1 MTRLIADIGGT
12 SLRLAHQHDDDP
24 ALYDPA
30 TMACADFATAE
41 DAFADYCAKH
51 KLDIDMLCLA
61 VAGPVTGAQVDITNN
76 HWQFDA
82 SKLAAAMNP
91 RAYLLINDFTAQA
104 MAHRDLLQYNRS
116 MPVNRLQ
123 ILRDGTANQAT
134 PLLVIGP
141 GTGLGVAALVPA
153 GDDVQV
159 IEGEGGHVSYAPRNS
174 DEDMVL
180 AHLAKEFGHVSA
192 ERIVSGPGL
201 ESIYQCQT
209 GDHKS
214 APDIGALALAGDAA
228 ALSAVR
234 LMLQSLGTVAANAAL
249 SFGARAGVV
258 IAGGIAGKLSV
269 LLGDSGLIDRFD
281 DHGRRRPYLHSL
293 PIYLS
298 IDPLA
303 GLRGAA
309 AAIDNRYL
317 ARRITL
323 V

>member
-12 SLRLAHQHDDDP
+12 SLRLAHQHGDDP
-24 ALYDPA
+24 ALCDPA
-30 TMACADFATAE
+30 IMACADFATAE
-41 DAFADYCAKH
+41 DAFAGYCAKH
-51 KLDIDMLCLA
+51 RLDIDMLCLA
-61 VAGPVTGAQVDITNN
+61 VASPVNGAEVDITNN

-82 SKLAAAMNP
+82 GTLAAAMNL

-104 MAHRDLLQYNRS
+104 MAHRDLLQNDGS
-116 MPVNRLQ
+116 MPASRRQ
-123 ILRDGTANQAT
+123 ILRDGTADQTA

-153 GDDVQV
+153 GDDIQV
-159 IEGEGGHVSYAPRNS
+159 IEGEGGHVSYAPRNPA
-174 DEDMVL
+174 EDMVL
-180 AHLAKEFGHVSA
+180 AHLAREFGHVSA
-192 ERIVSGPGL
+192 ERIVSGPGIEL
-201 ESIYQCQT
+201 IYHCQT

-234 LMLQSLGTVAANAAL
+234 LMLQSLGTVASNAAL
-249 SFGARAGVV
+249 SLGARAGVV
-258 IAGGIAGKLSV
+258 IAGGIAGKLAA
-269 LLGDSGLIDRFD
+269 LLGDSGLIGRFD
-281 DHGRRRPYLHSL
+281 DHGRRWSYLHAL

-309 AAIDNRYL
+309 AAIDNCYL
-317 ARRITL
+317 AQRITL

>member
-1 MTRLIADIGGT
+1 MRRLIADIGGT
-12 SLRLAHQHDDDP
+12 SLRLAHQHGDDP
-24 ALYDPA
+24 ALCDLA
-30 TMACADFATAE
+30 IMACADFATTE
-41 DAFADYCAKH
+41 DAFAGYCAKH

-61 VAGPVTGAQVDITNN
+61 VAGPVNGVEVDITNN

-82 SKLAAAMNP
+82 GKLAAVLNL

-104 MAHRDLLQYNRS
+104 MAHRDLLQNNRS
-116 MPVNRLQ
+116 MSADRRQ
-123 ILRDGTANQAT
+123 ILRDGTADQTT

-153 GDDVQV
+153 GDDIQV
-159 IEGEGGHVSYAPRNS
+159 IEGEGGHVSYAPRNPA
-174 DEDMVL
+174 EGMVL

-201 ESIYQCQT
+201 ELIYHCQT

-214 APDIGALALAGDAA
+214 APDIGALALAGDVA

-249 SFGARAGVV
+249 SLGARAGVV
-258 IAGGIAGKLSV
+258 IAGGIAGKLAA

-281 DHGRRRPYLHSL
+281 DHGRRRPYLHAL

-317 ARRITL
+317 ARRTTL
-323 V
+323 L

>member
-12 SLRLAHQHDDDP
+12 SLRLAHQHGDDP
-24 ALYDPA
+24 ALCDPA
-30 TMACADFATAE
+30 IMACADFATAE

-61 VAGPVTGAQVDITNN
+61 VAGPVNGAEVDITNN

-82 SKLAAAMNP
+82 GKLAAAMNL

-104 MAHRDLLQYNRS
+104 MAHRDLLQNDRS
-116 MPVNRLQ
+116 MPANRRQ
-123 ILRDGTANQAT
+123 ILRDGTADQTT

-153 GDDVQV
+153 GDDIQV
-159 IEGEGGHVSYAPRNS
+159 IEGEGGHVSYAPRNPA
-174 DEDMVL
+174 EDMVL

-201 ESIYQCQT
+201 ESIYHCQT

-214 APDIGALALAGDAA
+214 APNIGALALAGDAA
-228 ALSAVR
+228 ALSAVQ

-249 SFGARAGVV
+249 SLGARAGVV
-258 IAGGIAGKLSV
+258 IAGGIAGKLAA
-269 LLGDSGLIDRFD
+269 LLGDSGLIGRFD
-281 DHGRRRPYLHSL
+281 DHGRCRPYLHAL

-303 GLRGAA
+303 GLCGAA
-309 AAIDNRYL
+309 AAIDNPYL

-323 V
+323 L

>member
-1 MTRLIADIGGT
+1 MMRLIADIGGT
-12 SLRLAHQHDDDP
+12 SLRLAHQHGDDP
-24 ALYDPA
+24 ALCDPA
-30 TMACADFATAE
+30 IMACADFATAE

-61 VAGPVTGAQVDITNN
+61 VAGPVNGSEVDITNN

-82 SKLAAAMNP
+82 GKLAAALNL

-104 MAHRDLLQYNRS
+104 MAHRDLLQNNRS
-116 MPVNRLQ
+116 MSADRRQ
-123 ILRDGTANQAT
+123 ILRDGTADQTT

-159 IEGEGGHVSYAPRNS
+159 IEGEGGHVSYAPRNPA
-174 DEDMVL
+174 EDMVL
-180 AHLAKEFGHVSA
+180 AYLAKEFDHVSA

-201 ESIYQCQT
+201 ESIYHCQT

-214 APDIGALALAGDAA
+214 ALDIGALALASDVA

-249 SFGARAGVV
+249 SLGARAGVV
-258 IAGGIAGKLSV
+258 IAGGIAGKLSA
-269 LLGDSGLIDRFD
+269 LLGDSGLINRFD
-281 DHGRRRPYLHSL
+281 DHGRCLSYLHAL

-298 IDPLA
+298 VDPLA

-309 AAIDNRYL
+309 AAIDNRHL

>member
-12 SLRLAHQHDDDP
+12 SLRLAHQHGDDP
-24 ALYDPA
+24 ALCDPA
-30 TMACADFATAE
+30 IMACADFATAE
-41 DAFADYCAKH
+41 DAFAGYCAKH
-51 KLDIDMLCLA
+51 RLDIDMLCLA
-61 VAGPVTGAQVDITNN
+61 VAGPVNGAEVDITNN

-82 SKLAAAMNP
+82 GTLAAAMNL

-104 MAHRDLLQYNRS
+104 MAHRDLLQNDRS
-116 MPVNRLQ
+116 MPASRRQ
-123 ILRDGTANQAT
+123 ILRDGTADQTA

-153 GDDVQV
+153 GDDIQV
-159 IEGEGGHVSYAPRNS
+159 IEGEGGHVSYAPRNPA
-174 DEDMVL
+174 EELVL
-180 AHLAKEFGHVSA
+180 AHLAREFGHVSA
-192 ERIVSGPGL
+192 ERIVSGPGI
-201 ESIYQCQT
+201 ESIYHCQT

-214 APDIGALALAGDAA
+214 APDISALALAGDAA

-234 LMLQSLGTVAANAAL
+234 LMLQSLGTVASNAAL
-249 SFGARAGVV
+249 SLGARAGVV
-258 IAGGIAGKLSV
+258 IAGGIAGKLAA
-269 LLGDSGLIDRFD
+269 LLGDSGLIGRFD
-281 DHGRRRPYLHSL
+281 DHGRRRSYLHAL

-309 AAIDNRYL
+309 AAIDNCYL
-317 ARRITL
+317 AQRITP

>member
-1 MTRLIADIGGT
+1 
-12 SLRLAHQHDDDP
+12 
-24 ALYDPA
+24 
-30 TMACADFATAE
+30 
-41 DAFADYCAKH
+41 
-51 KLDIDMLCLA
+51 MLCLA
-61 VAGPVTGAQVDITNN
+61 VAGPVNGAEVDITNN

-82 SKLAAAMNP
+82 GKLAAAMNL

-104 MAHRDLLQYNRS
+104 MAHRDLLQNNRS
-116 MPVNRLQ
+116 MPANRRQ
-123 ILRDGTANQAT
+123 ILRDGTADQTT

-153 GDDVQV
+153 GDDIQV
-159 IEGEGGHVSYAPRNS
+159 IEGEGGHVSYAPRNPA
-174 DEDMVL
+174 EFMVL
-180 AHLAKEFGHVSA
+180 AHLAKEFGHVST

-201 ESIYQCQT
+201 ESIYHCQT

-214 APDIGALALAGDAA
+214 APNIGALALAGDAA

-249 SFGARAGVV
+249 SLGARAGVV
-258 IAGGIAGKLSV
+258 IAGGIAGKLAA
-269 LLGDSGLIDRFD
+269 LLGDSGLIGRFD
-281 DHGRRRPYLHSL
+281 DHGRRRSYLHAL

-323 V
+323 L